1 MGCDAGEEAALA
13 QLARDIEAATVRYAI
28 ATGSEGKSPARVMAV
43 ISTSL
48 LEASVAYAQELGNVG
63 GPRFDAVRMARAA
76 RVVADDM
83 LAEEDVP
90 GPAFRR

>member
-1 MGCDAGEEAALA
+1 MA
-13 QLARDIEAATVRYAI
+13 QLALDIEAATVRYAR
-28 ATGSEGKSPARVMAV
+28 ATGADGKSPARVMAV

-76 RVVADDM
+76 RVVAEDM
-83 LAEEDVP
+83 LAEEEVP
-90 GPAFRR
+90 GLGFRR